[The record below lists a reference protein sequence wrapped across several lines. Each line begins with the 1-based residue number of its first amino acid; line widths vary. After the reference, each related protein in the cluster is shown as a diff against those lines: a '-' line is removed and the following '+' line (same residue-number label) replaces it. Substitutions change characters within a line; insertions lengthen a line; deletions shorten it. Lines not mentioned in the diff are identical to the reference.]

1 MPDETLQVLAKVA
14 PRKRQEMEGDRR
26 LSHRAVY
33 RYAERWLAA
42 IERGLA
48 EPYHR
53 TAGRPPPGWEVE
65 AVAALLMLQVNDL
78 AVRQD
83 LAPQLLVKR
92 DAVLNAV
99 REPLKSAEEL
109 AAALELTGWRAE
121 LLVDPL
127 WRLLEGQIAVRCQA
141 AGKPGFRLRFD
152 R

>member
-1 MPDETLQVLAKVA
+1 
-14 PRKRQEMEGDRR
+14 
-26 LSHRAVY
+26 
-33 RYAERWLAA
+33 
-42 IERGLA
+42 
-48 EPYHR
+48 
-53 TAGRPPPGWEVE
+53 
-65 AVAALLMLQVNDL
+65 MLQVNDL

-141 AGKPGFRLRFD
+141 AGKTGFRLRFD